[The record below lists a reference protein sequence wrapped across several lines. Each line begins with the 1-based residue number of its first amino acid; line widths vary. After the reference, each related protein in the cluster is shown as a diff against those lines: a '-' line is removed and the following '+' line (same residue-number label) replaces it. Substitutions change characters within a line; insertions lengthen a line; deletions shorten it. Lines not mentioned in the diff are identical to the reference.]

1 ICGLFFRRVPAGA
14 RLKRGALKL
23 EVYCNVNIGVLLYM
37 VQSIYD
43 CSCQWKNQ
51 KHCRLSPSCKGWGCR
66 FLSTPIEEIPAT
78 IQEKAKLF
86 SKVYREAKQ
95 KGVLECPHYRSIFI
109 DEVLANL
116 PKGEVC

>member
-1 ICGLFFRRVPAGA
+1 MIQKV
-14 RLKRGALKL
+14 
-23 EVYCNVNIGVLLYM
+23 
-37 VQSIYD
+37 YD

-51 KHCRLSPSCKGWGCR
+51 DYCRLSPSCKGWGCR
-66 FLSTPIEEIPAT
+66 FLTTPIEEIPVT

-86 SKVYREAKQ
+86 SRVYREAKQ

-116 PKGEVC
+116 QQGEVCKINGLCYCLLFDFRIFAINLNLNGKLE

>member
-1 ICGLFFRRVPAGA
+1 MTVHVSGKIKTTVSFPLHA
-14 RLKRGALKL
+14 
-23 EVYCNVNIGVLLYM
+23 
-37 VQSIYD
+37 
-43 CSCQWKNQ
+43 
-51 KHCRLSPSCKGWGCR
+51 KGGDVDFC
-66 FLSTPIEEIPAT
+66 LTPIEEIPAT

-86 SKVYREAKQ
+86 SRVYREAKQ

>member
-1 ICGLFFRRVPAGA
+1 MIQKV
-14 RLKRGALKL
+14 
-23 EVYCNVNIGVLLYM
+23 
-37 VQSIYD
+37 YD

-51 KHCRLSPSCKGWGCR
+51 KHCRLSLSCKGWGCR
-66 FLSTPIEEIPAT
+66 FLVTPIEELPVT
-78 IQEKAKLF
+78 EREKAKLF

-109 DEVLANL
+109 DEVLACL